1 MIRKTVMKMM
11 LDMYGPD
18 VKIPDGEGVDLGDD
32 WAGRIAGRAA
42 EVYLQLVEKVRG
54 LR

>member
-18 VKIPDGEGVDLGDD
+18 MKMPDGKGVDLGDD
-32 WAGRIAGRAA
+32 WAGRIAGRAG
-42 EVYLQLVEKVRG
+42 EVYLRLGEKVRG